1 MSATDRDRAQG
12 LLSEFIGGGISSI
25 ECDEFQ
31 LRLVFEDKSEFVTQS
46 PWRLFLRGDL
56 LVGSGDIRERGSE
69 EIFEHL
75 KGLKVN
81 SVAITGCGDTQL
93 LFENDHILEAI
104 SNSVRY
110 ETWQAHLRSLLAAAA
125 LPCFRPP
132 LPCRVPLVVQGQA
145 DLRQQ

>member
-110 ETWQAHLRSLLAAAA
+110 ETWQAHLRAGWVVFTGGRSTTLFPPPAA
-125 LPCFRPP
+125 LPSAAGRS
-132 LPCRVPLVVQGQA
+132 GTG
-145 DLRQQ
+145 